1 MLGIRS
7 FGIQHGPHFPDL
19 RFLEHESHESVRAHL
34 CEVGKALLQQDV
46 TRTSHHCTWGEGHI
60 RSTLSNGSHTQ
71 HIEQWVT
78 YAAR

>member
-1 MLGIRS
+1 MRLKVLGIRS

-46 TRTSHHCTWGEGHI
+46 
-60 RSTLSNGSHTQ
+60 
-71 HIEQWVT
+71 
-78 YAAR
+78 A